1 MPGFGGGFILNMIVS
16 MRDNK
21 NLLRRKSYFERENA
35 VELSREAHKDAL
47 VFPEATPEILE
58 EIQLS
63 HARRKKRFGMLAAL
77 VVLCSGALTINII
90 LKNQSDVEAQ
100 KRVDIARGSIA
111 QQSKNLKKQEDY
123 LFYLTDGDYWFSQ
136 GHFKNAVYQY
146 EMAQWFYPQ
155 GAAVQSRLN
164 RAYLLAC
171 EREGLFCEKLNASI
185 E

>member
-1 MPGFGGGFILNMIVS
+1 MPGLGGGIVKIVMVS
-16 MRDNK
+16 IRDK
-21 NLLRRKSYFERENA
+21 KKMFRRKSYFERQNA
-35 VELSREAHKDAL
+35 VELSRESHDDAL
-47 VFPEATPEILE
+47 VFPNATPEILE
-58 EIQLS
+58 DIQLS

-77 VVLCSGALTINII
+77 VVVCSGVLTINII

-111 QQSKNLKKQEDY
+111 QQRKNLKKQEDY

-164 RAYLLAC
+164 RTYLLAC